1 MEGHAISHDGD
12 ELRANLRLVRR
23 EIRGGAIE
31 FSARDVPSRFRDE
44 RFERVPRGARRGEC
58 DAKRPM
64 REREVPGGDGPK
76 PARTHRARAEHQLTR
91 ARVVHLDQLGDAKR
105 HVRRQRG
112 KTARQSKVMAN
123 RDEKRRGRAHRRHAL
138 PLPGRAR
145 RRLAIPVPVRV
156 PVRVRG
162 EPEPTLRLLVP
173 PRRLPLFPILFS
185 ILFILLFPI
194 LFPIVL
200 FVVFGSASTA
210 AREDVVEDG
219 LSFPR
224 RARGGPRLRVQR
236 RAQRRR
242 RRRVPRGEVR
252 ASSGRHRRARRET
265 PSTAQRFGTR
275 DERLG
280 GDVRREKVPRR
291 RSRVRVRAER

>member
-1 MEGHAISHDGD
+1 M
-12 ELRANLRLVRR
+12 
-23 EIRGGAIE
+23 
-31 FSARDVPSRFRDE
+31 
-44 RFERVPRGARRGEC
+44 
-58 DAKRPM
+58 
-64 REREVPGGDGPK
+64 
-76 PARTHRARAEHQLTR
+76 TR

-145 RRLAIPVPVRV
+145 RRLAIPLPVPV

-162 EPEPTLRLLVP
+162 EPEPTLRLLVRR
-173 PRRLPLFPILFS
+173 PRFPILFS
-185 ILFILLFPI
+185 ILFPNLFIVLFPI
-194 LFPIVL
+194 LLFPIVL
-200 FVVFGSASTA
+200 FLVFGSASTA